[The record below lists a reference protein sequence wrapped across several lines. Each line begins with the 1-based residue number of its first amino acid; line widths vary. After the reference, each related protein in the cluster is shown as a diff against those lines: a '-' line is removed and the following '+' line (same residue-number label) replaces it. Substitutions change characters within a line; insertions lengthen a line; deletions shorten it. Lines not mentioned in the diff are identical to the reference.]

1 MSKEDGT
8 LRIETKNGI
17 ARVIMAR
24 PEVHNAFNE
33 QLIKELHDAFV
44 ELSADVGV
52 RVIVI
57 SGEGSSFCA
66 GADLDWM
73 RRASELSEPANR
85 ADAWHLATMLRAVA
99 DCKHPVVSRVQ
110 GSAIGGGAGLVAATD
125 IAIAAES
132 AEFAF
137 SEVRLGLT
145 PATVSPHVIDK
156 IGAGRAEPLFLTGD
170 RFSAKYAAEIGMI
183 YRVVPDGKLDSAV
196 EDVVTS
202 LLAGGPK
209 AQTAVKKL
217 VRRAVVEPR
226 ADVDRYTSEL
236 IGTVRA
242 SPEGREGVQAF
253 LEKRKPSW
261 SPKD

>member
-1 MSKEDGT
+1 MIEEKT
-8 LRIETKNGI
+8 LRIEQKEGI
-17 ARVIMAR
+17 ARVIMMR

-44 ELSADVGV
+44 ELSGVADLRAV
-52 RVIVI
+52 VI
-57 SGEGSSFCA
+57 SGEGPSFCA

-99 DCKHPVVSRVQ
+99 DCKHPVVARVQ
-110 GSAIGGGAGLVAATD
+110 GSAIGGGAGLVAAAD

-132 AEFAF
+132 AMFGF
-137 SEVRLGLT
+137 SEVQLGLI

-156 IGAGRAEPLFLTGD
+156 IGAGRAAPLFLTAD
-170 RFSAKYAAEIGMI
+170 RFPAQYAEQIGLV
-183 YRVVPDGKLDSAV
+183 YRVVAEDDLDHAV
-196 EDVVTS
+196 EDVVDA
-202 LLAGGPK
+202 LLSGSPK

-217 VRRAVVEPR
+217 VRRVVVEPR

-242 SPEGREGVQAF
+242 SPEGREGVKAF

-261 SPKD
+261 SPKQ

>member
-1 MSKEDGT
+1 MTDN
-8 LRIETKNGI
+8 LRIEQTDGV
-17 ARVIMAR
+17 ARITMTR

-33 QLIKELHDAFV
+33 DLIKELHDAFV
-44 ELSADVGV
+44 EISNAIDV
-52 RVIVI
+52 RVVVL
-57 SGEGSSFCA
+57 GGDGPSFCA

-73 RRASELSEPANR
+73 RRASDLSEPANR

-99 DCKHPVVSRVQ
+99 DCKHPVVSQVQ
-110 GSAIGGGAGLVAATD
+110 GMAIGGGAGLVAATD

-132 AEFAF
+132 AQFAF

-156 IGAGRAEPLFLTGD
+156 IGAGRAAPLFLTGD
-170 RFSAKYAAEIGMI
+170 RFSAEHAAAIGLI
-183 YRVVPDGKLDSAV
+183 YRAVPDDQLASAV
-196 EDVVTS
+196 EDVVQS
-202 LLAGGPK
+202 VLLGGPK

-217 VRRAVVEPR
+217 VHRVVVEPR

-242 SPEGREGVQAF
+242 SPEGREGVRAF

>member
-1 MSKEDGT
+1 MTDN
-8 LRIETKNGI
+8 LRIEQTDGV
-17 ARVIMAR
+17 ARITMTR

-33 QLIKELHDAFV
+33 DLIKELHDAFV
-44 ELSADVGV
+44 EISNAIDV
-52 RVIVI
+52 RVVVL
-57 SGEGSSFCA
+57 GGDGPSFCA

-73 RRASELSEPANR
+73 RRASDLSEPANR

-99 DCKHPVVSRVQ
+99 DCKHPVVSQVQ
-110 GSAIGGGAGLVAATD
+110 GMAIGGGAGLVAATD

-132 AEFAF
+132 AQFAF

-156 IGAGRAEPLFLTGD
+156 IGAGRAAPLFLTGD
-170 RFSAKYAAEIGMI
+170 RFSAEHAAAIGLI
-183 YRVVPDGKLDSAV
+183 YRAVPDDQLASAV
-196 EDVVTS
+196 EDVVQS
-202 LLAGGPK
+202 VLLGGPK

-217 VRRAVVEPR
+217 VRRVVVEPR
-226 ADVDRYTSEL
+226 ADVDRYTAEL

-242 SPEGREGVQAF
+242 SPEGREGVRAF

>member
-1 MSKEDGT
+1 MTDN
-8 LRIETKNGI
+8 LRIEQTDGV
-17 ARVIMAR
+17 ARITMTR

-33 QLIKELHDAFV
+33 DLIKGLHDAFV
-44 ELSADVGV
+44 EISNAIDV
-52 RVIVI
+52 RVVVL
-57 SGEGSSFCA
+57 GGDGPSFCA

-73 RRASELSEPANR
+73 RRASDLSEPANR

-99 DCKHPVVSRVQ
+99 DCKHPVVSQVQ
-110 GSAIGGGAGLVAATD
+110 GMAIGGGAGLVAATD
-125 IAIAAES
+125 IAIAAQS
-132 AEFAF
+132 AQFAF

-156 IGAGRAEPLFLTGD
+156 IGAGRAAPLFLTGD
-170 RFSAKYAAEIGMI
+170 RFSAEHAAAIGLI
-183 YRVVPDGKLDSAV
+183 YRAVPDDQLASAV
-196 EDVVTS
+196 EDVVQS
-202 LLAGGPK
+202 VLLGGPK

-217 VRRAVVEPR
+217 VRRVVVEPR

-242 SPEGREGVQAF
+242 SPEGREGVRAF

>member
-1 MSKEDGT
+1 MTDN
-8 LRIETKNGI
+8 LRIEQTDGV
-17 ARVIMAR
+17 ARITMTR

-33 QLIKELHDAFV
+33 DLIKGLHDAFV
-44 ELSADVGV
+44 EISNAIDV
-52 RVIVI
+52 RVVVL
-57 SGEGSSFCA
+57 GGDGPSFCA

-73 RRASELSEPANR
+73 RRASDLSEPANR

-99 DCKHPVVSRVQ
+99 DCKHPVVSQVQ
-110 GSAIGGGAGLVAATD
+110 GMAIGGGAGLVAATD

-132 AEFAF
+132 AQFAF

-156 IGAGRAEPLFLTGD
+156 IGAGRAAPLFLTGD
-170 RFSAKYAAEIGMI
+170 RFSAEHAAAIGLI
-183 YRVVPDGKLDSAV
+183 YRAVPDDQLASAV
-196 EDVVTS
+196 EDVVQS
-202 LLAGGPK
+202 VLLGGPK

-217 VRRAVVEPR
+217 VRRVVVEPR

-242 SPEGREGVQAF
+242 SPEGREGVRAF